1 MNEKKQKQRGLKQGF
16 ELIYKYRF
24 VLSFLLLILL
34 VSLKISGSSMGCWKL
49 FLGDGESG
57 IRLGEP
63 RVWRNNVRISHD
75 GCPYTSMLSVNILP
89 SVWL

>member
-34 VSLKISGSSMGCWKL
+34 VSLKISGSSMGSCFWEMAKAV
-49 FLGDGESG
+49 FVWENRVYGEVMSG
-57 IRLGEP
+57 E
-63 RVWRNNVRISHD
+63 H
-75 GCPYTSMLSVNILP
+75 
-89 SVWL
+89 